1 MGASLRVP
9 NDDERLARGMP
20 LASWPTSERRSEGSS
35 RLEEDEEDEED
46 EELSRAGSEERFLSL
61 SLRMVSGGGGVA
73 ASFSTGEPLPR
84 TTRGEELKGA
94 QAGLRT
100 PQRDGRPERAASIRA
115 TRRLALMDGACGYGR
130 RARASERYT
139 DTHTSESETRLAEHT
154 RRIYAT
160 NDESERAE
168 KGKKRSIECVRAQ
181 ERERER
187 HDSAA
192 GGDMAKVAMM
202 VSVCVGERERG
213 GRWLGGGADSL
224 LSLALSPSFIAHTRR
239 VASYVRRLLCA
250 LPFREPSTL
259 RGDAPLGLRGSR
271 GAFVCS
277 VRPAST
283 ARDSRYLSTE
293 SGGCAQIS

>member
-1 MGASLRVP
+1 MALVGTANALERASDTQTRT
-9 NDDERLARGMP
+9 RARAKHDLP
-20 LASWPTSERRSEGSS
+20 
-35 RLEEDEEDEED
+35 
-46 EELSRAGSEERFLSL
+46 
-61 SLRMVSGGGGVA
+61 
-73 ASFSTGEPLPR
+73 STHVESMPR
-84 TTRGEELKGA
+84 TTR
-94 QAGLRT
+94 
-100 PQRDGRPERAASIRA
+100 
-115 TRRLALMDGACGYGR
+115 
-130 RARASERYT
+130 ASER
-139 DTHTSESETRLAEHT
+139 RKA
-154 RRIYAT
+154 RRDQLSVCAH
-160 NDESERAE
+160 
-168 KGKKRSIECVRAQ
+168 K
-181 ERERER
+181 RERQTDR

-277 VRPAST
+277 ERPTYT